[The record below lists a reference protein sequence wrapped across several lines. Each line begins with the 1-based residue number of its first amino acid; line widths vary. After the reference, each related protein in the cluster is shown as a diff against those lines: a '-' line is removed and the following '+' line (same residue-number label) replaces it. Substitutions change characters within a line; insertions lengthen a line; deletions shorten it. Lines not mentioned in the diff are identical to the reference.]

1 MAEQPIA
8 LRSPKHRVER
18 RAIGLWAL
26 QSLIGFG
33 VLAGLLT
40 AAYLIVDGA
49 RSWLGP
55 VLVVVAVWGAV
66 VTLVMPLWRY
76 AVHRWEVTEDA
87 VYAVSGWVVREWRV
101 VPLSRIQ
108 TVDTI
113 RGPLEQAMSLA
124 TLVVTTASSRGAVKV
139 PGIDAQVAA
148 RVAEELTQ
156 ITQRTPGD
164 AT

>member
-1 MAEQPIA
+1 
-8 LRSPKHRVER
+8 
-18 RAIGLWAL
+18 
-26 QSLIGFG
+26 
-33 VLAGLLT
+33 
-40 AAYLIVDGA
+40 
-49 RSWLGP
+49 
-55 VLVVVAVWGAV
+55 
-66 VTLVMPLWRY
+66 MPLWRY

-113 RGPLEQAMSLA
+113 RGPLEQVMNLA
-124 TLVVTTASSRGAVKV
+124 TLVVTTASSRGAVRV
-139 PGIDAQVAA
+139 PGIDATVAA
-148 RVAEELTQ
+148 RVAEELTK